1 MAEKNYYIGLD
12 AGHGLKTAGKQT
24 PTGIKEWTLNDKVR
38 DKVVALLQGYNVKF
52 LFTDNNEGNTDESLS
67 SRLTRYL
74 NAGVDVF
81 VSIHH
86 NAFTGSWNA
95 ATGVEVYYDRTPIA
109 EDKRL
114 ANCIYKRLVEYTG
127 MQGRGVKAENWYVI
141 NQDRIPAVLVE
152 GGFMDGSKDYNYII
166 SDKGQTEYARAV
178 ADGLIEFL
186 GLKKTSSTPAP
197 TPTPSAT
204 PNSTSVPFLIK
215 VDKVEKG
222 DVLNIRKE
230 PNADANKTGKLEY
243 NDPNSYTIVEVKNG
257 WGRLKSGIGWINLYY
272 TRTVSGA
279 AATTTKPASSSSYYP
294 KYTGTSNGIDT
305 VFKAIGVPEKF
316 CGKPKNRV
324 TVAEKNGVKGY
335 KGSKEQN
342 LYLVGLAKAGKLKK
356 V

>member
-1 MAEKNYYIGLD
+1 
-12 AGHGLKTAGKQT
+12 
-24 PTGIKEWTLNDKVR
+24 
-38 DKVVALLQGYNVKF
+38 
-52 LFTDNNEGNTDESLS
+52 
-67 SRLTRYL
+67 
-74 NAGVDVF
+74 
-81 VSIHH
+81 
-86 NAFTGSWNA
+86 
-95 ATGVEVYYDRTPIA
+95 
-109 EDKRL
+109 
-114 ANCIYKRLVEYTG
+114 
-127 MQGRGVKAENWYVI
+127 MQGRGVKKENWYVI
-141 NQDRIPAVLVE
+141 NQNRIPAVLVE

-166 SDKGQTEYARAV
+166 SDAGQTEYARAV

-186 GLKKTSSTPAP
+186 GLKKTSSTPTSAP
-197 TPTPSAT
+197 TPSTT
-204 PNSTSVPFLIK
+204 PNSTEVPFLIK

-230 PNADANKTGKLEY
+230 PNDDADKTGKLEY

-257 WGRLKSGIGWINLYY
+257 WGKLKSGIGWINLYY
-272 TRTVSGA
+272 TKRVEA
-279 AATTTKPASSSSYYP
+279 ASATAKPVTSSIYYP

-316 CGKPKNRV
+316 CGKPKNRI